1 MTSHKNNFM
10 KSFAKK
16 QLYFFIKTRKRSRW
30 SEQFHQEKY
39 HKFLEKKD
47 REKIYVQ
54 NWRVF
59 FFN

>member
-1 MTSHKNNFM
+1 M